1 MSAATYF
8 LSTRTFIFHISFSFV
23 FPLIINAHMLLELSA
38 GINVVDVLVT
48 SFSRL
53 LVFQREP
60 HAHM

>member
-8 LSTRTFIFHISFSFV
+8 LSTRTFLFHISFSFV
-23 FPLIINAHMLLELSA
+23 LPLIKNAHILLELSA
-38 GINVVDVLVT
+38 GINVVDVFLT

-53 LVFQREP
+53 LVLQREP